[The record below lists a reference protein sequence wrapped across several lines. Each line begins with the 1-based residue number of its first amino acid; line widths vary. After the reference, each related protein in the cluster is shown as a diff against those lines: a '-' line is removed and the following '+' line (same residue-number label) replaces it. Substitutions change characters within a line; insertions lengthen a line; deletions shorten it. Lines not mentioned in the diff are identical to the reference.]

1 MRVVRGHVHD
11 VERDRAVTRRLVDHV
26 EESGEPA
33 VRAWAPPRQVAFGR
47 RDATADGYD
56 RAREAALEHGFEP
69 VERSVGGHAVAYT
82 GDTVAFVYAVPVADG
97 DARVGIQS
105 RYDDALNRLQGA
117 FEAMGVP
124 VRQGEPDDAFCPGD
138 HSLQRD
144 GKIVGLAQR
153 VTGGSAVVG
162 GCVVV
167 SEADETGLARVLEPV
182 YDALEVPFDPAS
194 VGSVE
199 GAGGPGDPGVVADA
213 LGGAFAGEEAVEH
226 LDATALL
233 D

>member
-1 MRVVRGHVHD
+1 MRVVRGRVDD

-26 EESGEPA
+26 AGSGEPA
-33 VRAWAPPRQVAFGR
+33 ARAWAPPRQVAFGR

-56 RAREAALEHGFEP
+56 RAREAALERGFAP

-82 GDTVAFVYAVPVADG
+82 GETVAFVYAMPVAG
-97 DARVGIQS
+97 ADARMGIQS
-105 RYDDALNRLQGA
+105 RYADVLNRLQGA
-117 FEAMGVP
+117 FDAMEVP
-124 VRQGEPDDAFCPGD
+124 VRRGEPDAAFCPGE

-144 GKIVGLAQR
+144 GKVVGLAQR

-162 GCVVV
+162 GCAVV
-167 SEADETGLARVLEPV
+167 SEADEADLARVLEPV

-213 LGGAFAGEEAVEH
+213 LGRAFAGEAAVQRV
-226 LDATALL
+226 DATTLL
-233 D
+233 E

>member
-1 MRVVRGHVHD
+1 MRVVRGRVDD
-11 VERDRAVTRRLVDHV
+11 VERDREVTRRLVDRV
-26 EESGEPA
+26 EGSGDPA
-33 VRAWAPPRQVAFGR
+33 VRVWAPPRQVAFGR

-56 RAREAALEHGFEP
+56 RAREAALERGFEP
-69 VERSVGGHAVAYT
+69 VERSVGGHAVAYS
-82 GDTVAFVYAVPVADG
+82 GETVAFVYAVPVADA

-105 RYDDALNRLQGA
+105 RYEDVLTRLQRT

-124 VRQGEPDDAFCPGD
+124 VRQGEPADAFCPGD

-153 VTGGSAVVG
+153 VTGASAVVG

-167 SEADETGLARVLEPV
+167 TEADEAGLARVLEPV
-182 YDALEVPFDPAS
+182 YDALEVPFDPTS

-199 GAGGPGDPGVVADA
+199 GAGGPGDPGVVADD
-213 LGGAFAGEEAVEH
+213 LGGTFAGEEAVEH
-226 LDATALL
+226 VDATMLL
-233 D
+233 E